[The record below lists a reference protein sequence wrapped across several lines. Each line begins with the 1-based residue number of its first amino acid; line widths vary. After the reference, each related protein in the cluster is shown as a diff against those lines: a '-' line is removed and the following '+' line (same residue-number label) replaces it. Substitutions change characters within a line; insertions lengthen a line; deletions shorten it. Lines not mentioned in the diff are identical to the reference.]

1 VEPSK
6 DVLRGFDETGLFS
19 PKAIVK
25 EGMMGLLLGKSFHV
39 GKCLNENDL
48 QRHEYHV
55 QER

>member
-6 DVLRGFDETGLFS
+6 DVLRGFYETVLF
-19 PKAIVK
+19 PPTAIVK
-25 EGMMGLLLGKSFHV
+25 QGMMGLLLGKSFHV